1 MASLPRAS
9 SATITRRDVS
19 IPHQLPTPY
28 FFHDHNPVVSALFV
42 VMSAMFPPGELFFIE
57 SVRHFRDQITD
68 KALLADIRAFIAQEA
83 FHSREHKSL
92 NTLLINLGYPEVTE
106 IEAKTKARLDVLRNL
121 TPKDQLACTVVSE
134 HLTANLA
141 KLLLT
146 DRFIQAK
153 TSQETKNL
161 WEWHALEELE
171 HKSVAFNV
179 LNAVGANSQVRRTRA
194 LLRVTRDIAPIM
206 FEYWF
211 KILARKDISF
221 SLRELREAIYVAFGG
236 IDRLGI
242 LTRAFTGMLDIM
254 LKNFSPEN
262 MNTDALEAEYRQKLF
277 GDAGVLAARVKVPQ
291 NVLPA

>member
-1 MASLPRAS
+1 MTRLPIT
-9 SATITRRDVS
+9 ATDKIIRRDVS
-19 IPHQLPTPY
+19 IPHDLHEPY
-28 FFHDHNPVVSALFV
+28 FFHDHNPVVTALFV

-57 SVRHFRDQITD
+57 SVRYFRDQITD
-68 KALLADIRAFIAQEA
+68 EALLADIRAFIAQEA

-92 NTLLINLGYPEVTE
+92 NTLLIHLGYPEVTE
-106 IEAKTKARLDVLRNL
+106 IEAKTKARLDLLRKL
-121 TPKDQLACTVVSE
+121 SPKDQLACTVVSE

-146 DRFIQAK
+146 DAFIQEK
-153 TSQETKNL
+153 TSQQTKNL

-171 HKSVAFNV
+171 HKSVAFDV
-179 LNAVGANSQVRRTRA
+179 LNAVGANSQMRRTRA

-211 KILARKDISF
+211 KMLARKDISF
-221 SLRELREAIYVAFGG
+221 TLSELREAIYVAFGG

-254 LKNFSPEN
+254 LRDFSPEN
-262 MNTDALEAEYRQKLF
+262 MNTDALEAEYRLKLF
-277 GDAGVLAARVKVPQ
+277 GDTGTLTTRVKVPKAA
-291 NVLPA
+291 LPV